1 MERVLC
7 RIQDGVADVRL
18 NRTDKL
24 NALDDALFAD
34 LIETGERLRENPE
47 VRAVVLSGEGRA
59 FCVGLDFSAFSAQA
73 EGRSWRPDAV
83 TATDA
88 SATGLGRG
96 QRAVWLWRSLG
107 VPVIAAVHGY
117 ALGGGLQLALG
128 ADLRLTTADAK
139 WGVLELDW
147 GLAPDMCGSQ
157 ILPRLVGPDRAMELA
172 LTARK
177 VDGSEAV
184 RMGMATRSATDPRE
198 EALAMARAIAG
209 RNPKAVAAIKHLV
222 NTTWDTEALQ
232 SGFRAERVFMEEN
245 VGSPEQRAAARSR
258 LGTGRTRE

>member
-7 RIQDGVADVRL
+7 RIQNGVADVRL

-24 NALDDALFAD
+24 NALDDTLFAE
-34 LIETGERLRENPE
+34 LIEAGLRLREDPG
-47 VRAVVLSGEGRA
+47 VRTVVLSGEGRA
-59 FCVGLDFSAFSAQA
+59 FCVGLDFTAFRAQA
-73 EGRSWRPDAV
+73 DGRSWRPDAV

-96 QRAVWLWRSLG
+96 QRAVWLWRSLQ

-128 ADLRLTTADAK
+128 ADLRLTTADSK

-157 ILPRLVGPDRAMELA
+157 ILPRLIGPDRAMELA

-177 VDGSEAV
+177 VSGSEAV
-184 RMGMATRSATDPRE
+184 EMGMATRLAADPRE
-198 EALAMARAIAG
+198 EALAMAHEIAG
-209 RNPKAVAAIKHLV
+209 RNPKAVVAIKQLA

-232 SGFRAERVFMEEN
+232 AGFRAERVFMEEN
-245 VGSPEQRAAARSR
+245 VGSPEQRAAARKR
-258 LGTGRTRE
+258 LGTERTRG